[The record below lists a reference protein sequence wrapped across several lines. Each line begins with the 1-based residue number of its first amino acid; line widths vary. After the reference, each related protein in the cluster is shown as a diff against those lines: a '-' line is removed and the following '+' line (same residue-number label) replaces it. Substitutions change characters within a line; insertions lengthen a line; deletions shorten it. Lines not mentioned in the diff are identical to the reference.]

1 MPIVYLP
8 GSILQAQLYNNAAN
22 NLNSI
27 WAVGTGSNGYGQP
40 PQSTVAVGQL
50 IRATDG
56 DTIRTVINNAS
67 LHQGTTLPSIPFTLP
82 AVGELITYN
91 ANISPAIAAILA
103 NELNCSATGTDIT
116 VSGVR
121 TAPWGGGVSIPTVR
135 STITMTFASYDKMRY
150 FFNTGGTFRISCSSG
165 AGTGTPQD
173 ILWTTLCSGMG
184 TLSMP
189 AVSTTQIIVG
199 TSYAGLKQLGGT
211 IAPTTLVA
219 SGFYNLTATPTQ
231 LFEQVDGGV
240 YGSDSISIVY
250 NTVGSSV
257 IATILF
263 EDTNN
268 QTIDG
273 TLTVF
278 ATARPSETTYIANTW
293 GTPTITVTSPVT
305 L

>member
-1 MPIVYLP
+1 MTYALGGLI
-8 GSILQAQLYNNAAN
+8 QASDYNGFATNAG
-22 NLNSI
+22 
-27 WAVGTGSNGYGQP
+27 AVWTTLYGQP
-40 PQSTVAVGQL
+40 AIASVTVGQ
-50 IRATDG
+50 
-56 DTIRTVINNAS
+56 TVTAQQWNSIYTAISNAAQ
-67 LHQGTTLPSIPFTLP
+67 HQGTTITSITPAGVGGAVKYYPQLPTN
-82 AVGELITYN
+82 ITEITSKAYN
-91 ANISPAIAAILA
+91 CQFN
-103 NELNCSATGTDIT
+103 GTDT
-116 VSGVR
+116 NASGVR
-121 TAPWGGGVSIPTVR
+121 TAPWGGAVSVPTVR
-135 STITMTFASYDKMRY
+135 STITMTFDSVDKLRY
-150 FFNTGGTFRISCSSG
+150 FFNTGGTFRISASSG
-165 AGTGTPQD
+165 AGTGTPAD
-173 ILWTTLCSGMG
+173 ILWTTLTTGMG

-189 AVSTTQIIVG
+189 ALSTAQTIVG
-199 TSYAGLKQLGGT
+199 TSYTGLKQIGGT
-211 IAPTTLVA
+211 IVPTTLVA

-231 LFEQVDGGV
+231 LFELNNGGA

-278 ATARPSETTYIANTW
+278 ATARPSEATYLANTW